1 MSEDVVGLLW
11 LIVLLAA
18 NAFFVAGEFAVMG
31 ARRSQIEPR
40 AEAGS
45 RRARVALFA
54 MEHVSD
60 MLAVCQ
66 LGITVCSLLILNV
79 SEPALHHL
87 LVVPMEALGLSVAVA
102 DVVAF
107 VLALLVVTFLH
118 VTLGEMVPK
127 NAAVSFADRAVML
140 LAQPLVWLSRLLR
153 PIIVTLNWVAN
164 LVLRAFGFEP
174 KDEVASTFTLE
185 EVQSIVA
192 ESTRSGTLEDESG
205 VLHSALEFSAYTAG
219 DVMVPADAVVTV
231 PEDVTPQQVEWAVG
245 RTGYSRFVV
254 EDPQGGYAGY
264 LHLKDVLAMG
274 ATRYTEPV
282 PVTRVRSLAN
292 VRTGDEVEDALALM
306 QRTGSHLARVIADDG
321 ATVGVLFLEDVL
333 EELVGEIN
341 DVTQSPRRQR
351 SMAGSHAAGAGGS
364 GGPVV
369 QAPSR

>member
-11 LIVLLAA
+11 LVVLLAA

-45 RRARVALFA
+45 RPARTALFA
-54 MEHVSD
+54 MEHVSQ

-66 LGITVCSLLILNV
+66 LGITVASLLILNV

-87 LVVPMEALGLSVAVA
+87 LVAPMGALGVPEAVG

-140 LAQPLVWLSRLLR
+140 LAGPLVFLSRVLH
-153 PIIVTLNWVAN
+153 PIIVALNWCAN
-164 LVLRAFGFEP
+164 LVLRAFGVEP
-174 KDEVASTFTLE
+174 KDEVASSFTLA

-192 ESTRSGTLEDESG
+192 ESTRSGTLEDGSG

-219 DVMVPADAVVTV
+219 DVMVPLEKVVSV
-231 PEDVTPQQVEWAVG
+231 PEDVTPQQFEWTVG
-245 RTGYSRFVV
+245 RVGYSRFVV
-254 EDPQGGYAGY
+254 EDPQGGFSGY
-264 LHLKDVLAMG
+264 LHLKDVLMVG
-274 ATRYTEPV
+274 PSGYEQPV
-282 PVTRVRSLAN
+282 PLTRIRSLAN
-292 VRTGDEVEDALALM
+292 VRVEDEVEDALALM
-306 QRTGSHLARVIADDG
+306 QRTGSHLARVITPEGTTA
-321 ATVGVLFLEDVL
+321 GVLFLEDVL
-333 EELVGEIN
+333 EELVGEIH
-341 DVTQSPRRQR
+341 DVTQSPRRHRAVQEALPHR
-351 SMAGSHAAGAGGS
+351 AAAA
-364 GGPVV
+364 VV
-369 QAPSR
+369 DLPDR

>member
-1 MSEDVVGLLW
+1 MSDDVMGLLW
-11 LIVLLAA
+11 LVVLLIA

-45 RRARVALFA
+45 RQAATALYA
-54 MEHVSD
+54 MEHVSR

-87 LVVPMEALGLSVAVA
+87 LAAPMELLGVPTGAA
-102 DVVAF
+102 DVAAF

-140 LAQPLVWLSRLLR
+140 LAHPLVGLAKLLH
-153 PIIVTLNWVAN
+153 PIIVTLNWTAN
-164 LVLRAFGFEP
+164 LALRAFGIEP
-174 KDEVASTFTLE
+174 KDEVASSFTLE

-219 DVMVPADAVVTV
+219 DVMVPLERVVTV
-231 PEDVTPQQVEWAVG
+231 PEDVTPQAFEWAVG
-245 RTGYSRFVV
+245 RVGYSRFVV
-254 EDPQGGYAGY
+254 EDPQGGYTGY
-264 LHLKDVLAMG
+264 LHLKDVLTVGPAG
-274 ATRYTEPV
+274 YEQPV
-282 PVTRVRSLAN
+282 PLTRIRSLAN
-292 VRTGDEVEDALALM
+292 VRVEDEVEDALELM
-306 QRTGSHLARVIADDG
+306 QRTGSHLARVITG
-321 ATVGVLFLEDVL
+321 EGTTVGVLFLEDVL

-341 DVTQSPRRQR
+341 DATQTTRRIR
-351 SMAGSHAAGAGGS
+351 PA
-364 GGPVV
+364 
-369 QAPSR
+369 